1 MQLNYQCINVS
12 LRTDGTRSWLVFH
25 LPNLITSEADEYLSS
40 ISETAGRMTIIPFKL
55 KHMQAF
61 MHIFK
66 NKHKHTS
73 LYTAHFLFPFAWEHL
88 LSSSFSSFFFVCL
101 FVYLH
106 DVSAPLFLSLYSRIL
121 NHVALWSTWKQ
132 TVKIC
137 ATILLFTTE
146 MGHDCLVY
154 NLCLIYCT

>member
-88 LSSSFSSFFFVCL
+88 LSSSFSSFFFCL
-101 FVYLH
+101 FVCLPPWRFCT
-106 DVSAPLFLSLYSRIL
+106 SFPFSLFQDFKS
-121 NHVALWSTWKQ
+121 H
-132 TVKIC
+132 
-137 ATILLFTTE
+137 
-146 MGHDCLVY
+146 CLVIYMKADCENMRNHPPFY
-154 NLCLIYCT
+154 NRNGAWLSGV